1 MLALKYL
8 KSYHEIM
15 NPIFTHLQNRSLAH
29 VMRFSSWPQ
38 HFPES
43 VAEHSFFTA
52 YFTSILSYLLQKAG
66 ESIDAGKAV
75 QMALVHDM
83 EETFSGDI
91 LGPFKHYSPE
101 LSRAIRKVNE
111 ETILEVF
118 EGLPADLRDYY
129 ILLWK
134 EEGSGES
141 LEAEIVKVADK
152 LSLLAK
158 CLEEMNAG
166 NGCMGKVYEESRKKL
181 EEYEAPWWQKIK
193 SQILA

>member
-1 MLALKYL
+1 M
-8 KSYHEIM
+8 
-15 NPIFTHLQNRSLAH
+15 
-29 VMRFSSWPQ
+29 
-38 HFPES
+38 
-43 VAEHSFFTA
+43 AEHSFFTA

>member
-1 MLALKYL
+1 MA
-8 KSYHEIM
+8 S
-15 NPIFTHLQNRSLAH
+15 IFRHLQNRSLAH

-38 HFPES
+38 HFAES

-52 YFTSILSYLLQKAG
+52 YFTSILCQLLRDEG
-66 ESIDAGKAV
+66 ERIDVGKAV

-101 LSRAIRKVNE
+101 LSQAIRRVNE

-129 ILLWK
+129 ISLWK
-134 EEGSGES
+134 EEGKGES
-141 LEAEIVKVADK
+141 LEAQIVKVADK
-152 LSLLAK
+152 LSLLTK

-166 NGCMGKVYEESRKKL
+166 NGYMEKVYEGNRKKL

-193 SQILA
+193 PQILL

>member
-1 MLALKYL
+1 MT
-8 KSYHEIM
+8 
-15 NPIFTHLQNRSLAH
+15 PIFKHLQSRALAH

-52 YFTSILSYLLQKAG
+52 YFTSILCQFLQNEG
-66 ESIDAGKAV
+66 ENVDVGKTV

-83 EETFSGDI
+83 EETFSWDI
-91 LGPFKHYSPE
+91 LVPFKHYSPE
-101 LSRAIRKVNE
+101 LSQAIRKVNE
-111 ETILEVF
+111 ETILDVF
-118 EGLPADLRDYY
+118 GDLPANLRDYY
-129 ILLWK
+129 ISLWK
-134 EEGSGES
+134 EEGKGES
-141 LEAEIVKVADK
+141 LEAQIVKVADK

-166 NGCMGKVYEESRKKL
+166 NDYIGKVYEESRKKL
-181 EEYEAPWWQKIK
+181 EDYDASWWQKIK